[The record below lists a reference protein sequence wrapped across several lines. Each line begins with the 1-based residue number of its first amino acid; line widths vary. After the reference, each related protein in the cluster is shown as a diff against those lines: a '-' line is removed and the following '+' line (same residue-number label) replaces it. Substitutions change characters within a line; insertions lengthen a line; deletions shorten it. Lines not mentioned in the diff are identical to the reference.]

1 MIVIDE
7 DHPVLSIT
15 CEGNWLAK
23 ETTQYTNQGFFW
35 LFEVIKFIGLT
46 RFLIKE
52 LESKERL

>member
-1 MIVIDE
+1 VIDE

-52 LESKERL
+52 LESKEKL